1 MGRFVLP
8 MSASNPVYFSRSKAE
23 YRTVIVIVDISV
35 SADQFP
41 LGRIL
46 DAYPNVEIELE
57 RLVPLQDGIM
67 PLFWVSDGDSAAI
80 EETLRT
86 DSMTKSI
93 SRLTQMGSRVLY
105 EIKWSSDM
113 DGLVN
118 ALLESDARLLAAE
131 GTADLWDFRIQFNR
145 RSDMAHFRDLCDDAG
160 ISLTLRRL
168 YNPTLPEESGSL
180 SDEQYEALVT
190 AFRAGYFDVPRGS
203 KMSDLAAGYGVSD
216 SAFSQRIRRG
226 ISSLIADVLMPE
238 FGHSGQRSNPIAW
251 DVDTET
257 Q

>member
-1 MGRFVLP
+1 M
-8 MSASNPVYFSRSKAE
+8 
-23 YRTVIVIVDISV
+23 IVIVDISV

-57 RLVPLQDGIM
+57 RLVPLKDGII

-80 EETLRT
+80 EATLR
-86 DSMTKSI
+86 DDPMTNSV
-93 SRLTQMGSRVLY
+93 SRLTQTDSRVLY
-105 EIKWSSDM
+105 EVEWGPDVN
-113 DGLVN
+113 GLVQ

-131 GTADLWDFRIQFNR
+131 GNADIWDFRIQFDAR
-145 RSDMAHFRDLCDDAG
+145 ADLARFRELCDASA

-168 YNPTLPEESGSL
+168 YNPMLPEESGSL

-190 AFRAGYFDVPRGS
+190 AFRQGYFDVPRAS
-203 KMSDLAAGYGVSD
+203 KMSDLAAGFGVSD

-226 ISSLIADVLMPE
+226 ISTLIDETLMPE
-238 FGHSGQRSNPIAW
+238 FGHQGQRSDPISW
-251 DVDTET
+251 DVDTDRR
-257 Q
+257 